1 MSIVNKGHEGD
12 GSASDS
18 LVEGKPEAD
27 EKEITLCQTI
37 TEAISELRNLYKKVD
52 ELAYYTQAAFT
63 KTMNKDK
70 SFDILHKELSELRAN
85 RAFEKQ
91 KSFICELLLIQDRIS
106 NYLNGMSVDSNDY
119 AFIKSIQGEITALL
133 AKKDVSIMP
142 RNSGTL
148 LDPTKQKVLKTEIV
162 DSFDKNNTVL
172 QVLRDGYLCKD
183 VVIRFQEV
191 IVGLY
196 KGDNNSES

>member
-1 MSIVNKGHEGD
+1 
-12 GSASDS
+12 
-18 LVEGKPEAD
+18 
-27 EKEITLCQTI
+27 
-37 TEAISELRNLYKKVD
+37 
-52 ELAYYTQAAFT
+52 
-63 KTMNKDK
+63 
-70 SFDILHKELSELRAN
+70 
-85 RAFEKQ
+85 
-91 KSFICELLLIQDRIS
+91 
-106 NYLNGMSVDSNDY
+106 MSVDSNDY